1 MLTITDE
8 PMVEITEIAQPCFQE
23 LSSELCEPCRQLNTY
38 LPKIKAT
45 TLKQNSKIES
55 FAKAML
61 EIDDELIQKICN
73 FCFTAETDDCN
84 CLLFYGKSIGV
95 ETSYYTIDST
105 NCMKFAYK
113 KTVNQCCKNESV
125 ESVLICKREV
135 FAFCQQLCEVCNF
148 HSLDICN
155 NQNDFEFYKKIVKFK
170 AKYFNKAPTRKNI
183 VDALIDWFGSEAHV
197 LDAMYPEIYWS
208 LGRAAT
214 EQELAIM
221 PFVYSMMPVYDGI
234 DLIFTQEF

>member
-1 MLTITDE
+1 MFTITDE

-84 CLLFYGKSIGV
+84 CLLLYGKSVGA

-105 NCMKFAYK
+105 NCMKFGYK

-155 NQNDFEFYKKIVKFK
+155 NQNDFSWFCFS
-170 AKYFNKAPTRKNI
+170 NKAIFSNNI
-183 VDALIDWFGSEAHV
+183 L
-197 LDAMYPEIYWS
+197 
-208 LGRAAT
+208 
-214 EQELAIM
+214 
-221 PFVYSMMPVYDGI
+221 FVFKIS
-234 DLIFTQEF
+234 